1 MEILEIKKAG
11 YFNFL
16 CSSVY
21 NVRFFQFKNGIVFTL
36 YWSKKRE
43 RIKKRII
50 IQDTEGRQHHY
61 C

>member
-43 RIKKRII
+43 NKNRK
-50 IQDTEGRQHHY
+50 
-61 C
+61 